1 MGKLDVTNLRYL
13 DRDRFRVLT
22 AIEMGMKNHELV
34 PKRLVIAIA
43 AIKVMLICFI
53 LTSTLINLISRNK
66 NTKSREAQES
76 KTYLNLFY
84 DFRAVAV
91 RKY

>member
-43 AIKVMLICFI
+43 AIKV
-53 LTSTLINLISRNK
+53 STDH
-66 NTKSREAQES
+66 
-76 KTYLNLFY
+76 F
-84 DFRAVAV
+84 
-91 RKY
+91 

>member
-43 AIKVMLICFI
+43 AIKVMLIRLI
-53 LTSTLINLISRNK
+53 ITSTLIIQIRLVLKNIS
-66 NTKSREAQES
+66 EFI
-76 KTYLNLFY
+76 LL
-84 DFRAVAV
+84 
-91 RKY
+91 

>member
-43 AIKVMLICFI
+43 AIKVIIICFI
-53 LTSTLINLISRNK
+53 LTSTLVKKYQIKRSSRIKNIS
-66 NTKSREAQES
+66 
-76 KTYLNLFY
+76 
-84 DFRAVAV
+84 DFILRF
-91 RKY
+91 

>member
-43 AIKVMLICFI
+43 AIKVKVLNMM
-53 LTSTLINLISRNK
+53 INIYGSQK
-66 NTKSREAQES
+66 HT
-76 KTYLNLFY
+76 
-84 DFRAVAV
+84 
-91 RKY
+91 

>member
-43 AIKVMLICFI
+43 AIKV
-53 LTSTLINLISRNK
+53 
-66 NTKSREAQES
+66 S
-76 KTYLNLFY
+76 KDLF
-84 DFRAVAV
+84 F
-91 RKY
+91 K

>member
-43 AIKVMLICFI
+43 AIKVMFMCLII
-53 LTSTLINLISRNK
+53 TSTLIPHNVKCRD
-66 NTKSREAQES
+66 AQTP
-76 KTYLNLFY
+76 KHL
-84 DFRAVAV
+84 
-91 RKY
+91 

>member
-43 AIKVMLICFI
+43 AIKVIIICFI
-53 LTSTLINLISRNK
+53 LTCIRVIPN
-66 NTKSREAQES
+66 QE
-76 KTYLNLFY
+76 KPKIPK
-84 DFRAVAV
+84 DI
-91 RKY
+91 

>member
-43 AIKVMLICFI
+43 AIKVTTDHFFKRHRIY
-53 LTSTLINLISRNK
+53 
-66 NTKSREAQES
+66 S
-76 KTYLNLFY
+76 KPW
-84 DFRAVAV
+84 
-91 RKY
+91 

>member
-43 AIKVMLICFI
+43 AIKVKVLNMM
-53 LTSTLINLISRNK
+53 INIYGSQSPTHIIQR
-66 NTKSREAQES
+66 
-76 KTYLNLFY
+76 
-84 DFRAVAV
+84 VV
-91 RKY
+91 

>member
-43 AIKVMLICFI
+43 AIKVKVLNMM
-53 LTSTLINLISRNK
+53 INIYGSQSQQH
-66 NTKSREAQES
+66 T
-76 KTYLNLFY
+76 
-84 DFRAVAV
+84 
-91 RKY
+91 

>member
-43 AIKVMLICFI
+43 AIKVKVLNMM
-53 LTSTLINLISRNK
+53 INIYGSQSQK
-66 NTKSREAQES
+66 QQHT
-76 KTYLNLFY
+76 
-84 DFRAVAV
+84 
-91 RKY
+91 

>member
-43 AIKVMLICFI
+43 AIKVNVLNMLI
-53 LTSTLINLISRNK
+53 N
-66 NTKSREAQES
+66 
-76 KTYLNLFY
+76 FY
-84 DFRAVAV
+84 GSQSQ
-91 RKY
+91 KQQQT

>member
-22 AIEMGMKNHELV
+22 AIETGMKNHELV

-43 AIKVMLICFI
+43 AIKVMFMCLII
-53 LTSTLINLISRNK
+53 MSTLIPH
-66 NTKSREAQES
+66 
-76 KTYLNLFY
+76 
-84 DFRAVAV
+84 
-91 RKY
+91 

>member
-43 AIKVMLICFI
+43 AIKVSKDLSFK
-53 LTSTLINLISRNK
+53 R
-66 NTKSREAQES
+66 R
-76 KTYLNLFY
+76 KTYSKSITAALAIMY
-84 DFRAVAV
+84 I
-91 RKY
+91 

>member
-43 AIKVMLICFI
+43 AIKVMLICLI
-53 LTSTLINLISRNK
+53 ITSTLINLNPDKI
-66 NTKSREAQES
+66 
-76 KTYLNLFY
+76 KTQ
-84 DFRAVAV
+84 
-91 RKY
+91 

>member
-43 AIKVMLICFI
+43 AIKVNVLNMLI
-53 LTSTLINLISRNK
+53 N
-66 NTKSREAQES
+66 
-76 KTYLNLFY
+76 FY
-84 DFRAVAV
+84 GSQRTTNIIQRVV
-91 RKY
+91 

>member
-43 AIKVMLICFI
+43 AIKVSIDHFLA
-53 LTSTLINLISRNK
+53 TQNL
-66 NTKSREAQES
+66 
-76 KTYLNLFY
+76 L
-84 DFRAVAV
+84 
-91 RKY
+91 